1 MYWLLC
7 CCLQALNSL
16 FFKMEKILLPQLL
29 LIAGTGRN
37 TGKTTLACKIIQKF
51 SPVKTIIA
59 LKITPHF
66 HRNVQ
71 SGKILFNE
79 TTLYIAEETD
89 STTGKDSSLMLKAGA
104 QQSYFVMATDE
115 YLGEVI
121 QNIIRL
127 IPSDALLV
135 CESGGL
141 RDWVVPGV
149 FLMMNRKDNE
159 ILKPGTEKLKMLAD
173 RLNTFD
179 GEKIDFEIDTLEITD
194 NQWKLKRI

>member
-1 MYWLLC
+1 MSWLQC
-7 CCLQALNSL
+7 YCLLALNSL
-16 FFKMEKILLPQLL
+16 FFKMEKILMPQLL

-51 SPVKTIIA
+51 STDKSIIA

-66 HRNVQ
+66 HRNIQ
-71 SGKILFNE
+71 SGKIIINE
-79 TTLYIAEETD
+79 NDIYIAAETD
-89 STTGKDSSLMLKAGA
+89 STTGKDSSLMLKTGA
-104 QQSYFVMATDE
+104 KQSYFAMATDE
-115 YLGEVI
+115 HLGEVI
-121 QNIIRL
+121 QNIFRL

-149 FLMMNRKDNE
+149 FLMMNRNDTE
-159 ILKPGTEKLKMLAD
+159 ILKPGTERLKILAD
-173 RLNTFD
+173 RLITFD
-179 GEKIDFEIDTLEITD
+179 GENIDFELDAIEIND

>member
-1 MYWLLC
+1 MSWLLYY
-7 CCLQALNSL
+7 CLQALNSL

-51 SPVKTIIA
+51 STDKTIIA

-66 HRNVQ
+66 HRNIQ
-71 SGKILFNE
+71 SGKIIINE
-79 TTLYIAEETD
+79 NDIYIAAETD

-173 RLNTFD
+173 RLITFD
-179 GEKIDFEIDTLEITD
+179 GENIDFEIDTLEITD

>member
-1 MYWLLC
+1 
-7 CCLQALNSL
+7 
-16 FFKMEKILLPQLL
+16 MEKILMPQLL

-51 SPVKTIIA
+51 STDKTIIA

-66 HRNVQ
+66 HRNIQ
-71 SGKILFNE
+71 SGKIIINE
-79 TTLYIAEETD
+79 SDLYIVEETD
-89 STTGKDSSLMLKAGA
+89 PTTGKDSSLMLKAGA
-104 QQSYFVMATDE
+104 QQSYFAMATDE
-115 YLGEVI
+115 HLGEVI
-121 QNIIRL
+121 QNIFRL

-149 FLMMNRKDNE
+149 FLMMNRNDTE
-159 ILKPGTEKLKMLAD
+159 ILKPGTERLKILAD
-173 RLNTFD
+173 RLITFD
-179 GEKIDFEIDTLEITD
+179 GENIDFELDAIEIND

>member
-1 MYWLLC
+1 MFWLQYYC
-7 CCLQALNSL
+7 WQALNFL
-16 FFKMEKILLPQLL
+16 FFKMEKILMPQLL

-37 TGKTTLACKIIQKF
+37 TGKTTLVCKIIQKF
-51 SPVKTIIA
+51 SPVKSIIA

-66 HRNVQ
+66 HRNIQ

-79 TTLYIAEETD
+79 TKLYIAEETD

-104 QQSYFVMATDE
+104 QRSYFAMATDE

-149 FLMMNRKDNE
+149 FLMMRRNDTK
-159 ILKPGTEKLKMLAD
+159 ILKPGTERLKILAD
-173 RLNTFD
+173 CLITFD
-179 GEKIDFEIDTLEITD
+179 GVKIDFEPDTIEITD
-194 NQWKLKRI
+194 SQWKLKRI

>member
-1 MYWLLC
+1 MYWLQC

-16 FFKMEKILLPQLL
+16 SFKMGKILMPQLL

-51 SPVKTIIA
+51 STDKTIIA

-66 HRNVQ
+66 HRNIQ
-71 SGKILFNE
+71 SGKIIINE
-79 TTLYIAEETD
+79 SDLYIAEETD

-104 QQSYFVMATDE
+104 QQSYFAMATDE
-115 YLGEVI
+115 HLGEVI

-173 RLNTFD
+173 RLITFD
-179 GEKIDFEIDTLEITD
+179 GENIDFEIDTLEITD

>member
-1 MYWLLC
+1 MYWLQYYC
-7 CCLQALNSL
+7 WQALNSL
-16 FFKMEKILLPQLL
+16 FFKMEKILMPQLL

-51 SPVKTIIA
+51 SPDKSIIA

-66 HRNVQ
+66 HRNIQ
-71 SGKILFNE
+71 SGKIIINE
-79 TTLYIAEETD
+79 NDIYIAAETD
-89 STTGKDSSLMLKAGA
+89 STTGKDSSLMFKAGA
-104 QQSYFVMATDE
+104 QQSYFAMATDV

-149 FLMMNRKDNE
+149 FLMMNRKDTE
-159 ILKPGTEKLKMLAD
+159 ILKPGAEKLKTLAD
-173 RLNTFD
+173 CLITFD
-179 GEKIDFEIDTLEITD
+179 GVKIDFEPDTIEITD

>member
-1 MYWLLC
+1 MYWLQC
-7 CCLQALNSL
+7 YCWQALNFLS
-16 FFKMEKILLPQLL
+16 FKMEKIQMPQLL

-66 HRNVQ
+66 HKNIQ
-71 SGKILFNE
+71 SGEIIINE
-79 TTLYIAEETD
+79 NDLYIAQETD

-104 QQSYFVMATDE
+104 QQSYFAMATDE
-115 YLGEVI
+115 HLGEVI
-121 QNIIRL
+121 QNIFKM

-141 RDWVVPGV
+141 RDWVAPGV
-149 FLMMNRKDNE
+149 FLMMNRKDTK
-159 ILKPGTEKLKMLAD
+159 ILKPGTERLKKLAD
-173 RLNTFD
+173 RLITFD
-179 GEKIDFEIDTLEITD
+179 GEKIDFEPDTIEITD
-194 NQWKLKRI
+194 YQWKLKRV

>member
-173 RLNTFD
+173 RLITFD
-179 GEKIDFEIDTLEITD
+179 GENIDFEIDTLEITD
-194 NQWKLKRI
+194 NQWKLRRI

>member
-1 MYWLLC
+1 M
-7 CCLQALNSL
+7 
-16 FFKMEKILLPQLL
+16 PQLL

-51 SPVKTIIA
+51 SPDKSIIA

-66 HRNVQ
+66 HRNIQ

-79 TTLYIAEETD
+79 TKLYIAEETD

-104 QQSYFVMATDE
+104 QRSYFAMATDE
-115 YLGEVI
+115 HLGEVI

-149 FLMMNRKDNE
+149 FLMMNRKDTE
-159 ILKPGTEKLKMLAD
+159 ILKPGTEKLKTLAD
-173 RLNTFD
+173 CLITFD
-179 GEKIDFEIDTLEITD
+179 GVKIDFEIDTLEITD

>member
-1 MYWLLC
+1 MYWLQYYC
-7 CCLQALNSL
+7 WQALNSL
-16 FFKMEKILLPQLL
+16 FFEMEKILMPQLL

-51 SPVKTIIA
+51 SPDESIIA

-66 HRNVQ
+66 HRNIQ
-71 SGKILFNE
+71 SGKIIINE
-79 TTLYIAEETD
+79 NNLYIAQETD

-104 QQSYFVMATDE
+104 KQSYFAMATDE
-115 YLGEVI
+115 HLDEVI
-121 QNIIRL
+121 QNIFSM

-141 RDWVVPGV
+141 REWVVPGI
-149 FLMMNRKDNE
+149 FLMMNRKDIE
-159 ILKPGTEKLKMLAD
+159 ILKPGTERLKMLAD
-173 RLNTFD
+173 RLITFD
-179 GEKIDFEIDTLEITD
+179 GEKIDFDFDALEITD